1 MPRTIRSISA
11 VLALSLAAALTGCG
25 ASGHGKSTTEFLTQ
39 AQEKMSMLKSGTE
52 WQMSHQQFLA
62 GDLDKA
68 LKTVDRSIALNERVP
83 KSHVLRGRI
92 MLEKSRLE
100 EARQEFLTAQKL
112 DPAFVEAHYYLGI
125 VYERVNQPEDAL
137 GAYAKAMELDGANA
151 QYVVAGAE
159 MLVAQNRLD
168 DADKLLTDRRQFLQY
183 NAAIRQTQGHIAQ
196 LRSDHKHA
204 IELYAEALLLAPG
217 DQSITEDLI
226 QADMVCG
233 QYAEA
238 ESFLTKL
245 LDKEPNQNRRDLKA
259 MKAKCL
265 IALNRPVDARTL
277 LQEITADK
285 DGSADIRSWTDL
297 GNVCAILHDK
307 GGLRAA
313 MQRVTAIAP
322 DRPEGF
328 MLKAM
333 FCRQDNR
340 LADALAAADQAV
352 AKCGKDSSPFV
363 LKAIIQQDL
372 GQTNE
377 ARNTLVQA
385 QQVDPRNAQAS
396 ALLAALDREQNQPN
410 NNQPTIVSHPND
422 AQP

>member
-1 MPRTIRSISA
+1 MPRTTRIASA
-11 VLALSLAAALTGCG
+11 VLALALAATLTGCG
-25 ASGHGKSTTEFLTQ
+25 GTGGHGKSTTAFLSQ
-39 AQEKMSMLKSGTE
+39 AQDKMSMLKSGTE
-52 WQMSHQQFLA
+52 WQMAHQQFLA

-68 LKTVDRSIALNERVP
+68 LKTVDRSIALNEKVP

-100 EARQEFLTAQKL
+100 EARKEFLAATTL

-137 GAYAKAMELDGANA
+137 AAYRKAMELDSANA

-168 DADKLLTDRRQFLQY
+168 EADQLLTDRKQFLQY

-196 LRSDHKHA
+196 LRSDDKRA
-204 IELYAEALLLAPG
+204 VQLYAEALLLAPG

-226 QADMVCG
+226 QAHMSCG
-233 QYAEA
+233 QFADA

-265 IALNRPVDARTL
+265 IALNRPVDARTF
-277 LQEITADK
+277 LQEITSDK
-285 DGSADIRSWTDL
+285 DGAADLRAWTDL

-307 GGLRAA
+307 GGLRSA
-313 MQRVTAIAP
+313 MQRVMAIAP
-322 DRPEGF
+322 EHPEGF

-352 AKCGKDSSPFV
+352 AKAGKDASPYV

-377 ARNTLVQA
+377 AKQTLAQA
-385 QQVDPRNAQAS
+385 QQVDPRNPQAG
-396 ALLAALDREQNQPN
+396 ALLAAFDRAQNPAGSTFTTVPTQP
-410 NNQPTIVSHPND
+410 
-422 AQP
+422 